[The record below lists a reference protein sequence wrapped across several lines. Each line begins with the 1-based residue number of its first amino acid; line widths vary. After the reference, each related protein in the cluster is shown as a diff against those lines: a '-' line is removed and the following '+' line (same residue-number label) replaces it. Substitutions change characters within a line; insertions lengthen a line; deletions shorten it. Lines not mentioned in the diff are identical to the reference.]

1 MKSGLRH
8 LIAALA
14 ALALLAF
21 APAAHA
27 SADGVLR
34 ACLNEGSLDGFSDA
48 DKQAALNQLAADQD
62 EYSDC
67 RSVIGA
73 SIGGKKVGA
82 TASSAGARATNTQV
96 QDTDEPNPREA
107 RKVAARKKQQALVA
121 KRERTRKVRGRR
133 LGERAV
139 DPRDAG
145 VFKAANTANGMPL
158 PVMLA
163 VIALGLLT
171 LAGGTLALWRRNP
184 RFAGAVRRV
193 TPARFRR

>member
-1 MKSGLRH
+1 MNSGIRH
-8 LIAALA
+8 LIASIASLA
-14 ALALLAF
+14 VLAL
-21 APAAHA
+21 APAAAA
-27 SADGVLR
+27 SPDAVLR
-34 ACLNEGSLDGFSDA
+34 ACLNEGSLQGFSDA

-73 SIGGKKVGA
+73 SIGSKKASA
-82 TASSAGARATNTQV
+82 TASSAGPGVNREVA
-96 QDTDEPNPREA
+96 DTEKRDSREA
-107 RKVAARKKQQALVA
+107 RKVAARKKQQAEVA
-121 KRERTRKVRGRR
+121 ERQRIRKVRERR

-158 PVMLA
+158 PLVLA

-193 TPARFRR
+193 TPPRFRR